1 MTVAIRAAALSTLR
15 VPRYIATYICISL
28 GIHAFVAAHNS
39 NQTHDTVS
47 LNGLQA
53 TTLKNNAK
61 LKSDRRYIN
70 ITGYSI
76 MLADNI
82 TAHI

>member
-1 MTVAIRAAALSTLR
+1 MR
-15 VPRYIATYICISL
+15 ICL
-28 GIHAFVAAHNS
+28 DIHAFVAAHNS

-53 TTLKNNAK
+53 TTLKNIAK

-70 ITGYSI
+70 ITGYST
-76 MLADNI
+76 MLTENI
-82 TAHI
+82 TTRI